1 MPTIEQ
7 LLKSYNKTKERNRRN
22 YLKQKETNPDFDE
35 NNRIRQR
42 KFYQENKEKLIIR
55 SRNNR
60 IVFKE
65 KIKAKQK
72 EGYQKNK
79 DKFAQ
84 RYEDNKEKI
93 LLQKKE
99 RYDFLISWGAGKT
112 KNFANDLLLIDLDIF
127 N

>member
-22 YLKQKETNPDFDE
+22 YLKKKENPNFDE
-35 NNRIRQR
+35 LNRIRQR
-42 KFYQENKEKLIIR
+42 QYYQENKEKLVII

-60 IVFKE
+60 MVFKE

-79 DKFAQ
+79 D
-84 RYEDNKEKI
+84 
-93 LLQKKE
+93 
-99 RYDFLISWGAGKT
+99 T
-112 KNFANDLLLIDLDIF
+112 IF
-127 N
+127 